1 MCALRRII
9 TRQEAGTH
17 RGCSGAT
24 ALSLRSS
31 TFRFHPPPI
40 AAHVFVHSDG
50 LRRSPQT
57 FSDRGTPLTV
67 KINSTHP
74 VSFLNVIYI
83 EYSFFF
89 FAVELSLTER
99 KVRVDELM
107 IF

>member
-1 MCALRRII
+1 MAVLAPRLFLCVVRHFVF
-9 TRQEAGTH
+9 T
-17 RGCSGAT
+17 
-24 ALSLRSS
+24 
-31 TFRFHPPPI
+31 PPI